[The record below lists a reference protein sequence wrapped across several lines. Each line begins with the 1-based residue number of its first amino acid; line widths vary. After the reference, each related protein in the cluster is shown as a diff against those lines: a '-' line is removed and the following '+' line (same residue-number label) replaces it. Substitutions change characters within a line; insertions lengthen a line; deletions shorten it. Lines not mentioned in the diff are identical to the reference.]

1 LGDGCDCSVSGMW
14 GAAVSDLR
22 DAAARA
28 AVWQVIEQAAK
39 ARKDEAKAELLALEQ
54 GDTVAGK
61 VNGQIV
67 GKASWSKGRAKLVVT
82 NEEHFM
88 HWLRKN
94 HPSEVVESANP
105 AYVKALEKH
114 HIDGVVID
122 GQGEVVPGVELQVG
136 DPYLTVR
143 REKEA
148 EEIVAGLL
156 AHGRIQLDGMRE
168 LTPKLDEAP

>member
-1 LGDGCDCSVSGMW
+1 M
-14 GAAVSDLR
+14 SDLR

-67 GKASWSKGRAKLVVT
+67 GKASWSKGRAKLAITDEQTLVKWVQKNAPTELVQSVNVAYLRHLEDRAKQLGAVVDL
-82 NEEHFM
+82 N
-88 HWLRKN
+88 
-94 HPSEVVESANP
+94 
-105 AYVKALEKH
+105 
-114 HIDGVVID
+114 
-122 GQGEVVPGVELQVG
+122 GEVVPGVELQTSE
-136 DPYLTVR
+136 PYLMVR

-148 EEIVAGLL
+148 DQIVAGLL
-156 AHGRIQLDGMRE
+156 AHGRIQLEGIRAISPPLE
-168 LTPKLDEAP
+168 QP